1 MIPDCSLMKRYN
13 TNRGRFFESA
23 RFHIVTYVYMLLRI
37 VLKNRSKISVAA
49 DALIAFL
56 FGCKSQFFFQVV
68 IDRPVLLTDI
78 IAGIG

>member
-13 TNRGRFFESA
+13 TNRADFSNSA

-49 DALIAFL
+49 DALIAFS
-56 FGCKSQFFFQVV
+56 FRV
-68 IDRPVLLTDI
+68 
-78 IAGIG
+78 